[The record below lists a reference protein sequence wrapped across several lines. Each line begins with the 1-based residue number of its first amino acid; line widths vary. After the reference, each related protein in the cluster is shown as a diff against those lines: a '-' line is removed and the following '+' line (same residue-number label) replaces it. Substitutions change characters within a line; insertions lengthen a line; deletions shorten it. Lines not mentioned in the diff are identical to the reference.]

1 MAFVLV
7 LSALGEGCALC
18 VGELLL
24 AGGECWTLGD
34 CPEVFATGTAEASS
48 SGSC

>member
-1 MAFVLV
+1 MALALV
-7 LSALGEGCALC
+7 LSALGEGVLC

-24 AGGECWTLGD
+24 AGDECWALGD
-34 CPEVFATGTAEASS
+34 CPEVFGTGTAEASS

>member
-1 MAFVLV
+1 MALALV
-7 LSALGEGCALC
+7 LSAVGEGVLF

-24 AGGECWTLGD
+24 AGGECWALGD
-34 CPEVFATGTAEASS
+34 CPEVFGKGTAEASA